1 MEWLTKLADE
11 EKGESEQM
19 EVEIGYQPKMQ
30 ILMVYESLSYNIVM
44 HAIVSHL

>member
-1 MEWLTKLADE
+1 MLDMEWLTKLADE

-30 ILMVYESLSYNIVM
+30 ILMVYGLLSYNS
-44 HAIVSHL
+44 HARNC